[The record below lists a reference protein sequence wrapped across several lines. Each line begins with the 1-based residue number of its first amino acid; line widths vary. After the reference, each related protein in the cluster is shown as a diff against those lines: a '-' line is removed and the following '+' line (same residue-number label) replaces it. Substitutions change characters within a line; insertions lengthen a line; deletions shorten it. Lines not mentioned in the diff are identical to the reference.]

1 MSLDFSK
8 LLTLYRSE
16 LLDRTIPFWL
26 KYGMDWNAESGGI
39 CTCISDE
46 GKVLSGDKYVWSQL
60 RAIWTFSALCN
71 KIECKQEYIDA
82 AANIFNT
89 PSAHADIFS

>member
-1 MSLDFSK
+1 MTLDFAR

-26 KYGMDWNAESGGI
+26 KYGIDWKQGGI

-46 GKVLSGDKYVWSQL
+46 GKVLGGDKYVWSQL
-60 RAIWTFSALCN
+60 RAIWTLSALYN
-71 KIECKQEYIDA
+71 RRY
-82 AANIFNT
+82 
-89 PSAHADIFS
+89 